1 MTALNWNSRQL
12 THGWQRGVTAFFHGL
27 GMTEADFDKP
37 QVGIGVPLL
46 EGNLCN
52 QHAYALGSKVAEGC
66 RAAGLLGFPFGT
78 PAVSDNLTQG
88 LEGGGA
94 SLVSRNLIANSAE
107 CVVSA
112 HCYDAMVGLHHCDK
126 NGPGFA
132 MALARMNYPGLIL
145 SGGSIQPGCYQG
157 RNVTILDVYDSQA
170 AASVGAIPQAE
181 ADEIRRVACPGPGG
195 CGIAASFNT
204 WGLAMEAIGLMPP
217 QSSSI
222 PAIDPA
228 KQEDCLNAGQ
238 LIRGLLERNIRARDI
253 LTRQAFDNA
262 AATIAAAGGSTNAVL
277 HLLALAR
284 EAQVDFTLKD
294 LQLILKRTPVLC
306 SFAPRGTKTMVD
318 LHNVGG
324 TSVLLKH
331 LIRAGVIDGSC
342 LTVTGKSIAEN
353 VANANDATVGWDQRR
368 IAAPA
373 HHAGQT
379 PPDGGPALEA
389 SLSHPTSNGVMA
401 TPSNEDNLFAP
412 IDAPFKAFAD
422 MQVCFGNLAPDGIV
436 FKVSSLSEPR
446 FRGPAICFQ
455 SGRDV
460 SEAVEQR
467 RIRPGHVIVLRY
479 QGPVAAGMPEVVL
492 AASALSVPE
501 LNGKVALISDTR
513 VSGISHGAIGV
524 HCAPEA
530 AVGGPIALVHDG
542 DEISFDLM
550 PGTITLHV
558 TDEELNRRRQ
568 QWQAPKIKHAR
579 GYLADFAATVAQA
592 NDGCVSRAFHS
603 QLK

>member
-1 MTALNWNSRQL
+1 MTSLNWNSRQL

-112 HCYDAMVGLHHCDK
+112 HCYDAMIGLHHCDK

-284 EAQVDFTLKD
+284 EAHVEFTLKD
-294 LQLILKRTPVLC
+294 LQAILKKTPVLC

-318 LHNVGG
+318 LHKLGG

-342 LTVTGKSIAEN
+342 LTVTGRSIAEN
-353 VANANDATVGWDQRR
+353 VASASDATVGLDQRR

-373 HHAGQT
+373 HPAGRT
-379 PPDGGPALEA
+379 TPDGGPALEL
-389 SLSHPTSNGVMA
+389 SLSHPTPKGVVA
-401 TPSNEDNLFAP
+401 AHLTEDHLFAP
-412 IDAPFKAFAD
+412 VDAPFKAFAD

-460 SEAVEQR
+460 SDAVEQR

-558 TDEELNRRRQ
+558 SDEELGRRRQ
-568 QWQAPKIKHAR
+568 VWHAPKIKHAR

-603 QLK
+603 QLP

>member
-1 MTALNWNSRQL
+1 MNALNWNSSQL
-12 THGWQRGVTAFFHGL
+12 THGWQRGVTAFFYGL

-37 QVGIGVPLL
+37 QVGVGVPLL

-52 QHAYALGSKVAEGC
+52 VHAYELAQLVARGC
-66 RAAGLLGFPFGT
+66 RDAGLLGFAFGT

-107 CVVSA
+107 CVVTA
-112 HCYDAMVGLHHCDK
+112 HCYDAMVGLHCCDK

-145 SGGSIQPGCYQG
+145 SGGSIQPGCYRG
-157 RNVTILDVYDSQA
+157 KDVTILDVYDARA
-170 AASVGAIPQAE
+170 AAAVGAIPQSE
-181 ADEIRRVACPGPGG
+181 ADEILRVACPGPGG

-204 WGLAMEAIGLMPP
+204 WGLALEAIGLMPP

-228 KQEDCLNAGQ
+228 KRQDCLNAGR
-238 LIRGLLERNIRARDI
+238 LIRILLEQQIRPRDI
-253 LTRQAFDNA
+253 LTRTAFENA
-262 AATIAAAGGSTNAVL
+262 AATIAAAGGSTNGVL

-284 EAQVDFTLKD
+284 EAHVPFTLRD
-294 LQLILKRTPVLC
+294 LQAIFRRTPVLC

-318 LHNVGG
+318 LHKLGG
-324 TSVLLKH
+324 TSMLIKH
-331 LIRAGVIDGSC
+331 LIRANMIDGNC
-342 LTVTGKSIAEN
+342 LTVTGQTLAAN
-353 VANANDATVGWDQRR
+353 VAEVSDVASDQEL
-368 IAAPA
+368 IAPV
-373 HHAGQT
+373 
-379 PPDGGPALEA
+379 
-389 SLSHPTSNGVMA
+389 N
-401 TPSNEDNLFAP
+401 
-412 IDAPFKAFAD
+412 APFKSFAD

-436 FKVSSLSEPR
+436 FKVSSLNEPR
-446 FRGPAICFQ
+446 FRGPAICFS
-455 SGRDV
+455 SGKDV
-460 SEAVEQR
+460 ADAVEQR
-467 RIRPGHVIVLRY
+467 RIRPGHVIVLRGL
-479 QGPVAAGMPEVVL
+479 GPVAAGMPEVVL

-530 AVGGPIALVHDG
+530 AIGGPIALVHDA
-542 DEISFDLM
+542 DEISFDL
-550 PGTITLHV
+550 PAGDITLHV

-568 QWQAPKIKHAR
+568 AWSIPATKQER
-579 GYLADFAATVAQA
+579 GYLADFATTVAQA
-592 NDGCVSRAFHS
+592 NDGCVSRVFHGNR
-603 QLK
+603 